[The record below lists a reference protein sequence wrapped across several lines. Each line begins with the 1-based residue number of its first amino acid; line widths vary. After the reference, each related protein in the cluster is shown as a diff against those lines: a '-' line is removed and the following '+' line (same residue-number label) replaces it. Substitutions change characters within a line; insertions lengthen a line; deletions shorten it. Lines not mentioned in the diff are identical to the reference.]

1 MDGYALLKAIPVVP
15 TQGQTLRLVMTCS
28 GATGDPGLGSA
39 AVTMLLSPTTSPV
52 SARGYFT
59 AGFKQDPSSNTQ
71 SLSPDRFGDPIGG
84 NTALSGSLTTVADFL
99 WDNGPKSACTL
110 TFGASSGSVYKGNT
124 SGNAGTWT
132 APCVGLGMQ
141 NSSTNL
147 SAGAVEV
154 VWSDVVITVEVIDL

>member
-1 MDGYALLKAIPVVP
+1 MSMDD
-15 TQGQTLRLVMTCS
+15 QTLSVGS
-28 GATGDPGLGSA
+28 QVFIDP
-39 AVTMLLSPTTSPV
+39 LLSHRQRMVYIIGDNGQAGSP
-52 SARGYFT
+52 
-59 AGFKQDPSSNTQ
+59 FKQDPSGNTQ
-71 SLSPDRFGDPIGG
+71 SLNPDRFGDPIGG

-141 NSSTNL
+141 NQSTNL